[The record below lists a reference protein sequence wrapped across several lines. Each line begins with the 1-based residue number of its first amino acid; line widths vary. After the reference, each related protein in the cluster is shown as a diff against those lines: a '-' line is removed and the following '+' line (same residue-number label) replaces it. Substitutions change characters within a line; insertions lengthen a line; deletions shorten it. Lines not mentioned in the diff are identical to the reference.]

1 MKKKSLEIL
10 TFYTC
15 TINDNHMYGSWNIE
29 RNRQFFVI
37 LDHFLPF
44 SHPKNLKNF
53 EKMRKK
59 AGDIIILDM
68 CTKNHDH
75 MLYCF
80 WDMPCDECNFH
91 FLFWAIFGL
100 FTSLTTLII
109 KIFKKWKKHYE
120 ISSLYNCAPKI
131 LITWYTVP
139 NIWCMTDRM
148 TEGQTNWRMDGWKK

>member
-1 MKKKSLEIL
+1 MCTINDNQIYGSWDIKCNRQNVLSFWAIFCPFTPLVTQKIKISKKWKKKPGDINIL
-10 TFYTC
+10 HMC

-29 RNRQFFVI
+29 CNRQFFVI

-44 SHPKNLKNF
+44 SHPENLKNS

-91 FLFWAIFGL
+91 FLFWAIL
-100 FTSLTTLII
+100 
-109 KIFKKWKKHYE
+109 
-120 ISSLYNCAPKI
+120 A
-131 LITWYTVP
+131 
-139 NIWCMTDRM
+139 
-148 TEGQTNWRMDGWKK
+148 